1 MLVAMANEVD
11 KLKAIRR
18 KRRNRLFQSQNITIY
33 KKLFCLVYILITI
46 FKAIL
51 WICKYFSWYLRH
63 ITTFF
68 VQKTSSKM
76 TKKLKNFAKKLKDLL
91 KNSKLR
97 GLRASVSLQK
107 NGPKKPAL
115 GTTHGLL
122 RKGEQGILC
131 NSDHTWPLACLAKSV
146 AETRAG

>member
-68 VQKTSSKM
+68 C
-76 TKKLKNFAKKLKDLL
+76 TKNLK
-91 KNSKLR
+91 
-97 GLRASVSLQK
+97 
-107 NGPKKPAL
+107 
-115 GTTHGLL
+115 
-122 RKGEQGILC
+122 
-131 NSDHTWPLACLAKSV
+131 
-146 AETRAG
+146 